1 MIINIRAVCR
11 LAVVNVSCQAEQRST
26 RFYVLCVYA
35 QAALRCGLMWL
46 QVTGDGVVALARAVP
61 GLRRLA
67 LLNCELSDD
76 HMIALASLLTSLHTL
91 QVHAR
96 MLAFM
101 CLPEAPCGCH
111 YLQKVHVARQIVA

>member
-1 MIINIRAVCR
+1 MC
-11 LAVVNVSCQAEQRST
+11 
-26 RFYVLCVYA
+26 
-35 QAALRCGLMWL
+35 L

-91 QVHAR
+91 QVRA
-96 MLAFM
+96 
-101 CLPEAPCGCH
+101 C
-111 YLQKVHVARQIVA
+111 I

>member
-1 MIINIRAVCR
+1 M
-11 LAVVNVSCQAEQRST
+11 
-26 RFYVLCVYA
+26 
-35 QAALRCGLMWL
+35 
-46 QVTGDGVVALARAVP
+46 VALARAVP

-91 QVHAR
+91 QVHAC
-96 MLAFM
+96 MLAFV

-111 YLQKVHVARQIVA
+111 YLQKGELHCLQHRSNYRGTVTHVARQIVA